1 VAKSTKSAL
10 SRNRLANLRA
20 QRTRRRLYLMV
31 ISIMVPFLPI
41 NILMFVYNVWSIR
54 GLVPYDYNAIHT
66 QNNPY
71 PFNSVLLVTSDK
83 LTFQLMNVPYIAILT
98 AIPIFV
104 FFGTTKDAMN
114 DYRKILLFVGLGKP
128 FPKLN
133 EEYDPDRSARSDFSM
148 SFGSS
153 VFGSNSSKQ

>member
-1 VAKSTKSAL
+1 
-10 SRNRLANLRA
+10 
-20 QRTRRRLYLMV
+20 MV

-41 NILMFVYNVWSIR
+41 NILMFVYNVYAIR
-54 GLVPYDYNAIHT
+54 GLVPYDYDAIHN
-66 QNNPY
+66 QASPY
-71 PFNSVLLVTSDK
+71 PWNSVILATSDK

-114 DYRKILLFVGLGKP
+114 DYRKILLFVGLGKL
-128 FPKLN
+128 FPRLN
-133 EEYDPDRSARSDFSM
+133 DEYDPDRSVRSEFSM

-153 VFGSNSSKQ
+153 VFGSDSNKQ